1 MIVIKDLDFEME
13 QVKSTPFFNLKLPTI
28 VNEGKENERID
39 MKIDGYG
46 MPFETCIQKIVS
58 LKLAKI
64 DETYTAQEYMEAY
77 VAETN
82 KLADLVTY
90 IYKAPKTDTVETEED
105 EDHIIVEE
113 NDGIEYEEAEEYENS

>member
-1 MIVIKDLDFEME
+1 MIIIKDLDFEME

-39 MKIDGYG
+39 MKINGYG

-64 DETYTAQEYMEAY
+64 DETYTAGEYMEAY
-77 VAETN
+77 VAETE
-82 KLADLVTY
+82 KLTDLVTY

-113 NDGIEYEEAEEYENS
+113 NDGIYYEETEE

>member
-1 MIVIKDLDFEME
+1 MIIIKDLDFEME
-13 QVKSTPFFNLKLPTI
+13 QVKSTPFFNLKLPTV

-39 MKIDGYG
+39 MKIGGYG

-77 VAETN
+77 IAETN
-82 KLADLVTY
+82 KLTDLVTY

-113 NDGIEYEEAEEYENS
+113 NDGIEYEEAEE